1 MLVPKMKKD
10 HVFNVFMIFNG
21 FDRLHN
27 IDFDLNNVRTKRK
40 FVGFR
45 LFFTGVYSLNHGKLI
60 VLFVIPNLGKV
71 L

>member
-1 MLVPKMKKD
+1 MVPKMKKD

-27 IDFDLNNVRTKRK
+27 IDFDLNNVRAKRK
-40 FVGFR
+40 FGGFR
-45 LFFTGVYSLNHGKLI
+45 LFFTGVYSSNYGKLI